1 MTLLKCPKCGCDHVW
16 RNSICSSCSFNTR
29 TYLEQLIKETE
40 NMDDDTRRKY
50 ISDTILYKENSD
62 QMISDILMNMD
73 LTAKKLKKDK
83 EKQLYN
89 QPIIP
94 CPACGKNIST
104 ESDVCVHCGYPLKKK
119 LIENGILNP
128 LPSTPCPRPSTPT
141 NQVRCPKCG
150 STSIATEKRGFD
162 LMWGFLESEWVTY
175 NVCQKCGRRWKIGR

>member
-1 MTLLKCPKCGCDHVW
+1 MTTALGSFGDLNIAAKYLKQV
-16 RNSICSSCSFNTR
+16 NSDG
-29 TYLEQLIKETE
+29 YLTE
-40 NMDDDTRRKY
+40 N
-50 ISDTILYKENSD
+50 I
-62 QMISDILMNMD
+62 
-73 LTAKKLKKDK
+73 A
-83 EKQLYN
+83 
-89 QPIIP
+89 
-94 CPACGKNIST
+94 T

-162 LMWGFLESEWVTY
+162 LMWGFLGSEWVTY